1 MCSKK
6 NGILEKFAN
15 VLNEHEQV
23 DKFVKSITSITE
35 GKLKPTNLA
44 WKSFLDTGTMF
55 SLNTTT
61 SMNYDPEWLEF
72 CQVIYH
78 MFGSGVINALRG
90 RRHFSQVT
98 ANKSKKNLYNP
109 VDGEFNFAI
118 PSIPTLKK
126 LDIGYPT
133 EIPVGFVKQS
143 LKLASE
149 KSKKGAKGAKA
160 INIDVDNMCIHTH
173 YHNIRRVMHNSS
185 MHIKRLCGRIT
196 GAFYLR
202 KKLVKKCG
210 NNSERQY
217 KHRRRM
223 SSLNQNTAECE
234 SIIRRLLEVNLKC
247 SEIMASINNN
257 TDVHICGRARHVS
270 LIEHANNFQLLP
282 PEIVKYTL
290 DLTNEN
296 NIQYIKQRTEELFAL
311 RKQARVTGST
321 LNNALGLDTL
331 QKQKQH
337 HYIHIRG
344 REPAPVPEDLQK
356 KFDYGTKNE
365 VNGVATLIST
375 VVPAYLPVCFAYYK
389 VGPSFVGTET
399 HPKLW

>member
-1 MCSKK
+1 
-6 NGILEKFAN
+6 
-15 VLNEHEQV
+15 
-23 DKFVKSITSITE
+23 
-35 GKLKPTNLA
+35 
-44 WKSFLDTGTMF
+44 
-55 SLNTTT
+55 
-61 SMNYDPEWLEF
+61 
-72 CQVIYH
+72 
-78 MFGSGVINALRG
+78 MFGSGIINALRG
-90 RRHFSQVT
+90 RGHFSQVT
-98 ANKSKKNLYNP
+98 ANKSKKNLCNP

-133 EIPVGFVKQS
+133 EIPVGFIKQS

-149 KSKKGAKGAKA
+149 KSKKGAQFVLSFDSKLVAPGCKGENCGNTNMWGAEGPPNLRTAIKILQNTLCSAKA
-160 INIDVDNMCIHTH
+160 INIGVDNTCIHTH

-185 MHIKRLCGRIT
+185 MRIKRLRSRIT

-210 NNSERQY
+210 NNSELQY

-223 SSLNQNTAECE
+223 SSLNQNTAEC
-234 SIIRRLLEVNLKC
+234 
-247 SEIMASINNN
+247 
-257 TDVHICGRARHVS
+257 D
-270 LIEHANNFQLLP
+270 
-282 PEIVKYTL
+282 
-290 DLTNEN
+290 
-296 NIQYIKQRTEELFAL
+296 IQYIKQRTEEWFAL

-356 KFDYGTKNE
+356 KFDYGRKKRSKRCSYTYFNSS
-365 VNGVATLIST
+365 ACISPC
-375 VVPAYLPVCFAYYK
+375 VLRLLRSRAIVCRD
-389 VGPSFVGTET
+389 
-399 HPKLW
+399 

>member
-23 DKFVKSITSITE
+23 DKFVKSITSIAE

-90 RRHFSQVT
+90 RGHFSQVT

-133 EIPVGFVKQS
+133 EIPVGFVEQS

-149 KSKKGAKGAKA
+149 KSKKGAQFVLSFDGKLVAPGCKGENCGNTNMWGAEGPPNLRTAVKILQNTLCSTKA
-160 INIDVDNMCIHTH
+160 INIDVDNTCIHTH

-185 MHIKRLCGRIT
+185 MRIK
-196 GAFYLR
+196 
-202 KKLVKKCG
+202 
-210 NNSERQY
+210 
-217 KHRRRM
+217 
-223 SSLNQNTAECE
+223 
-234 SIIRRLLEVNLKC
+234 
-247 SEIMASINNN
+247 
-257 TDVHICGRARHVS
+257 
-270 LIEHANNFQLLP
+270 
-282 PEIVKYTL
+282 
-290 DLTNEN
+290 
-296 NIQYIKQRTEELFAL
+296 
-311 RKQARVTGST
+311 
-321 LNNALGLDTL
+321 
-331 QKQKQH
+331 
-337 HYIHIRG
+337 
-344 REPAPVPEDLQK
+344 
-356 KFDYGTKNE
+356 
-365 VNGVATLIST
+365 
-375 VVPAYLPVCFAYYK
+375 
-389 VGPSFVGTET
+389 
-399 HPKLW
+399 